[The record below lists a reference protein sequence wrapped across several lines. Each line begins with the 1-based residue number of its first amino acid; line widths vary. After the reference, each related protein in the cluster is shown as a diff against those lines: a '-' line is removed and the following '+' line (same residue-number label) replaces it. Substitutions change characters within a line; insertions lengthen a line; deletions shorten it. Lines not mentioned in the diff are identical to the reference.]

1 MFGLVNFKSKEF
13 LDIVRKSL
21 EDIEIE
27 DGVQK
32 LRGILKKIKEINK

>member
-27 DGVQK
+27 DGV
-32 LRGILKKIKEINK
+32 

>member
-32 LRGILKKIKEINK
+32 LRGILKKIKEINR